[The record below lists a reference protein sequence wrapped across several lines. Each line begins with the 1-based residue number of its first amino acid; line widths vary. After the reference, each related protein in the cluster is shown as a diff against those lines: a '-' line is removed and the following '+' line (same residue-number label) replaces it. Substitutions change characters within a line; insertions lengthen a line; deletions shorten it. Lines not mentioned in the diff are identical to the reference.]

1 MGQKFQT
8 EVGSK
13 FMGMRGTTA
22 VPSLM
27 AQESC
32 NIFTTV
38 AQFGTHLDMTDTNP
52 IPDESEQVGES
63 ITGRTA
69 AEWFEVLYHELRR
82 LARGELFR
90 HKSITLG
97 ANTLVHEAW
106 IKLAPSELN
115 FATPAAL
122 ISYAARVMRSIVID
136 HIRERS
142 SLKQG
147 GAFDIIQFDTLA
159 DLRAMGSA
167 EVLSVNDELQVL
179 SKIDPA
185 LTELV
190 ELKFF
195 AGLTFAEIGALRQVS
210 ERTVQ
215 RDWDKA
221 RMLLFASMKG

>member
-1 MGQKFQT
+1 
-8 EVGSK
+8 
-13 FMGMRGTTA
+13 
-22 VPSLM
+22 
-27 AQESC
+27 
-32 NIFTTV
+32 
-38 AQFGTHLDMTDTNP
+38 MTDTSPRSHDDSNIDLP
-52 IPDESEQVGES
+52 APGMN
-63 ITGRTA
+63 A
-69 AEWFEVLYHELRR
+69 AEWFDVLYHELRR

-90 HKSITLG
+90 HKAITLG

-106 IKLAPSELN
+106 LKLAPSELE
-115 FATPAAL
+115 FAAPAAL
-122 ISYAARVMRSIVID
+122 ISYTARVMRGIVID

-147 GAFDIIQFDTLA
+147 GAFDIIQFNTLSE
-159 DLRAMGSA
+159 LRALGTA
-167 EVLSVNDELQVL
+167 DVLSVNDELQAL
-179 SKIDPA
+179 SKIDPT

-221 RMLLFASMKG
+221 RMLLFASIKG

>member
-1 MGQKFQT
+1 
-8 EVGSK
+8 
-13 FMGMRGTTA
+13 
-22 VPSLM
+22 
-27 AQESC
+27 
-32 NIFTTV
+32 
-38 AQFGTHLDMTDTNP
+38 MTQTNP
-52 IPDESEQVGES
+52 SSHEAAYPDA
-63 ITGRTA
+63 TA
-69 AEWFEVLYHELRR
+69 ASMTAPEWFEVLYHELRR

-90 HKSITLG
+90 HSAITLG

-106 IKLAPSELN
+106 LKLLPSELN

-122 ISYAARVMRSIVID
+122 VSYTSRVMRGIVID
-136 HIRERS
+136 HIRERA
-142 SLKQG
+142 SLKRG
-147 GAFDIIQFDTLA
+147 GDFDLVQFDTLA
-159 DLRAMGSA
+159 DLRALPPA
-167 EVLSVNDELQVL
+167 DVLNVNDELQEL

-221 RMLLFASMKG
+221 RMLLFASLKS